1 MRFEI
6 GEGHLDVIE
15 IGAISRQEQEPAAAL
30 LQGLCRAWTFVGGQ
44 VVEDDNRPRIKRRSQ
59 LRLDIGGESRAVH
72 CAVDH
77 PWRAQGVLRQTGTE
91 RLSTPLAEGCSA
103 IEPFPDRRSPT
114 QPREVCLDRRFIDE
128 NQPVRLRAHA
138 GLTVR
143 DPITAG
149 LAQRR
154 PITFRCDQSFFYMTV
169 RHVRARGAAKKAATP
184 RHVTQL
190 GHRLIP

>member
-1 MRFEI
+1 MGLEF
-6 GEGHLDVIE
+6 GEGHLDGIE
-15 IGAISRQEQEPAAAL
+15 VGAISRQEQEPATAL

-59 LRLDIGGESRAVH
+59 LRFDIGVESRAVH

-77 PWRAQGVLRQTGTE
+77 PWRDQGVLRQTGNE

-114 QPREVCLDRRFIDE
+114 QPREVCLDRRFVDE

-138 GLTVR
+138 ELTVR

-154 PITFRCDQSFFYMTV
+154 PITFCCDQYFF
-169 RHVRARGAAKKAATP
+169 
-184 RHVTQL
+184 
-190 GHRLIP
+190 